1 MLSSPTTES
10 LKIVRIIESTITYSD
25 IELLSLLK
33 KNYNLQL
40 ERICNHPDWVSKR
53 HWNYGKYLPNI
64 TANDDI
70 VAQNILVLYRY

>member
-10 LKIVRIIESTITYSD
+10 LKIVRIIESIITYSD

-40 ERICNHPDWVSKR
+40 ERICNHPDGFLKDIGTMENISLIL
-53 HWNYGKYLPNI
+53 LPMMI
-64 TANDDI
+64 
-70 VAQNILVLYRY
+70 